1 MSQLGVLQIANTFT
15 RHDHDIPS
23 GQQLEI
29 VAERFAYLAFEAIA
43 LYGELDALLAD
54 HQSQTGMIE
63 TVVAREEQD
72 VLAGNLPG
80 R

>member
-1 MSQLGVLQIANTFT
+1 MAEGFAN
-15 RHDHDIPS
+15 
-23 GQQLEI
+23 
-29 VAERFAYLAFEAIA
+29 LAFEAIA

-54 HQSQTGMIE
+54 HQTQTGMIK

-80 R
+80 W